1 MTTKGSKTV
10 LFPAVLCL
18 LLPAALQA
26 VSVPEEGSPA
36 PAFTLPAQ
44 DGSPVSLRDLRGR
57 WVVLYFYPK
66 DFTPGCT
73 REAHGFQR
81 DRDEY
86 LARNAV
92 VLGVSLDSV
101 ESHKK
106 FCAKE
111 GLAFKLLSDEDHEA
125 ARAYGSLGGIGPL
138 KFAKRRTFLIDPQG
152 LVAKVFMAVNP
163 ARHSE
168 EVLAALGPPLKTYEA
183 DGRRPIGELFRAH
196 EELAGTEGWT
206 METVYADE
214 GLPIRVLRTKKKG
227 PALWLLAGIH
237 GEEPAPPAAVSLS
250 TAVLSR
256 LDMPAVVFPLGNPVG
271 YAKGWRYPDSPER
284 GKGHSVG
291 DSDHFLPGKDG
302 KPRLTAPASAQSAA
316 LTAKVLE
323 LAEEYPPVLSV
334 DLHEDDHL
342 PAGYI
347 YSQGPKG
354 CAGPA
359 AQLVLGKMRELGYP
373 IKRSGKTD
381 FDEKIE
387 GGVVCGVTDGS
398 IDELISAPRIL
409 RAGRAEPGPAGRSVI
424 VAETSSMKMDLARRV
439 RLHQAIIR
447 MLPELFK
454 AARE

>member
-1 MTTKGSKTV
+1 MKSISLMIAG
-10 LFPAVLCL
+10 LCL
-18 LLPAALQA
+18 CLARVPCPAA
-26 VSVPEEGSPA
+26 VPEPGSSA
-36 PAFTLPAQ
+36 PDFTLPAQ
-44 DGSPVSLRDLRGR
+44 DGTRVSLQDLRGR

-92 VLGVSLDSV
+92 VLGVSLDSI
-101 ESHKK
+101 ESHKE

-111 GLAFKLLSDEDHEA
+111 GLAFKLLSDEDHAA
-125 ARAYGSLGGIGPL
+125 ARAYGSLGGVGPL

-152 LVAKVFMAVNP
+152 VIFKVFTEVNP
-163 ARHSE
+163 NRHSE
-168 EVLAALGPPLKTYEA
+168 EVLAALGPPLKTSDA
-183 DGRRPIGELFRAH
+183 DGRRPIQGIL
-196 EELAGTEGWT
+196 LAQDALAETPGWV
-206 METVYADE
+206 METVHVDA
-214 GLPIRVLRTKKKG
+214 GLPIRVLRTDKKG
-227 PALWLLAGIH
+227 PAVWLLAGIH
-237 GEEPAPPAAVSLS
+237 GEEPAPPVAVSLS
-250 TAVLSR
+250 TAALSR
-256 LDMPAVVFPLGNPVG
+256 LDMPAVVFPLCNPVG

-284 GKGHSVG
+284 GQGHSVG
-291 DSDHFLPGKDG
+291 DSDHLLPGKDG

-323 LAEEYPPVLSV
+323 LAREYPPVLSV

-354 CAGPA
+354 CADPA

-373 IKRSGKTD
+373 IKLSGKTD

-387 GGVVCGVTDGS
+387 GGVVCGVADGS

-409 RAGRAEPGPAGRSVI
+409 RASRAEPGPAGRSVI

-439 RLHQAIIR
+439 RLHRAIIR